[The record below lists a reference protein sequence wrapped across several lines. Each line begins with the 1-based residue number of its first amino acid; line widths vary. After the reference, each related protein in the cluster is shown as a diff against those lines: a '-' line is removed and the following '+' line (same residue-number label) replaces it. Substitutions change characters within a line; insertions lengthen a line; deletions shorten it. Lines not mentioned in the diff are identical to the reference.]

1 MARRANAVYITPG
14 ARVVLPTQLCGIVK
28 GDTLRLDRKVV
39 SVPRVWEILCRG
51 DTLFDEKYC
60 EAYGQKIPILVLLPL
75 DRRRNTA
82 YNRAVKWGSDPGTQ
96 RERAVLPPARLGLY
110 RSTEP
115 PVPPRL
121 RAATPSCHPQTDHER
136 TAETR
141 RAGCRDEPVDPLDRP
156 VGSGI
161 FISPHHH
168 ACEAPPLDCPSRE
181 GAPVCPFRGEAR

>member
-1 MARRANAVYITPG
+1 MARRANAVYNTPAG
-14 ARVVLPTQLCGIVK
+14 RVVLPAQLYQIVK
-28 GDTLRLDRKVV
+28 GDVLRLDRKVA
-39 SVPRVWEILCRG
+39 SVPRVWGILRQ
-51 DTLFDEKYC
+51 DNTLVREKYC
-60 EAYGQKIPILVLLPL
+60 EVRGQKIPILVLLPL

-96 RERAVLPPARLGLY
+96 RERAVLPPARPGPY

-121 RAATPSCHPQTDHER
+121 RAASPSCHPRTDHER

-161 FISPHHH
+161 FISPRHH
-168 ACEAPPLDCPSRE
+168 ACEAPPLD
-181 GAPVCPFRGEAR
+181 